1 VPRAV
6 YTAQARFRIGGPGR
20 YTRRFHAHTV
30 STVNRRTAIGAAL
43 AAGLAALASGGCGQ
57 KGPLFLPEEKLEEL
71 ERKREELEHEREGR
85 QAPRTSLP
93 PPADSA
99 RHDV

>member
-1 VPRAV
+1 MPRAV
-6 YTAQARFRIGGPGR
+6 YTAQARFRIGGAGR

-57 KGPLFLPEEKLEEL
+57 KGPLFLPEQKLEEL
-71 ERKREELEHEREGR
+71 ERKREERR
-85 QAPRTSLP
+85 APRTSLP
-93 PPADSA
+93 PPTDPA
-99 RHDV
+99 RRNV

>member
-6 YTAQARFRIGGPGR
+6 YTAQARFRISDPDR
-20 YTRRFHAHTV
+20 YTRRFHAHIV
-30 STVNRRTAIGAAL
+30 STVNRRTTIGAAL

-57 KGPLFLPEEKLEEL
+57 KGPLFLPEQKLEEL
-71 ERKREELEHEREGR
+71 ERKREER
-85 QAPRTSLP
+85 QAPRTSLQ
-93 PPADSA
+93 PPADPG